1 MHAKIELKNLTL
13 RKNESFQPEALL
25 EALLVEA
32 TDSSGHQ
39 VPLENFRMSG
49 EVKPWIPGVYPIV
62 ISFTD
67 PESNQQIENK
77 ALVTVIQ

>member
-13 RKNESFQPEALL
+13 KKKESFQP

-67 PESNQQIENK
+67 PETNQQIENK

>member
-13 RKNESFQPEALL
+13 KKNESFQP

-49 EVKPWIPGVYPIV
+49 EVKPWIPGVFQI
-62 ISFTD
+62 IFSFINLNPT
-67 PESNQQIENK
+67 QQLENK
-77 ALVTVIQ
+77 PLSTFIQ